1 MGFTITWTPI
11 RISWN
16 VRNVDRDSSIF
27 NNITDNDNEQDSVAT
42 IQANNDARLEKV
54 ETVQTSR
61 HQNIQQQFEQDR
73 TISASQY
80 ETTMLAHQ
88 HLTELMEKMLVAPR
102 SVNIDTTRTRD
113 SSLTDETKSHSP
125 ERRRKRRTHIKETG
139 NQQET
144 TPDDTAMGDDDGY
157 SSEER
162 AIEQSCW
169 DPPKFDPKNCA
180 SL

>member
-1 MGFTITWTPI
+1 MTTFAEKFETL
-11 RISWN
+11 
-16 VRNVDRDSSIF
+16 
-27 NNITDNDNEQDSVAT
+27 QDSVAT
-42 IQANNDARLEKV
+42 VQANNDARLEKV
-54 ETVQTSR
+54 EMVQTSR

-73 TISASQY
+73 AISASQY

-102 SVNIDTTRTRD
+102 SVNIDTTRTRE

-125 ERRRKRRTHIKETG
+125 ERRRKRRTQTKDDST
-139 NQQET
+139 QQET
-144 TPDDTAMGDDDGY
+144 GPIPDDTMMDDDEGY

-162 AIEQSCW
+162 AIENSCW
-169 DPPKFDPKNCA
+169 DPPPFDPKNCA